1 MKLLLLTLAL
11 CSNLALA
18 KGSFMAQPTYD
29 ETTGKTF
36 PVFGLSIYENL
47 FTKKVAFNSWSGIG
61 NLPEYEM
68 PDYSQ
73 SDDVWWMTTRN
84 QIDIHHRKVT
94 FSPGFQL
101 LKTTEDE
108 SWNTRYYVRM
118 TFQLW

>member
-1 MKLLLLTLAL
+1 MKLLLATLML
-11 CSNLALA
+11 FSNLALA

-36 PVFGLSIYENL
+36 PVFGLSIYEHL
-47 FTKKVAFNSWSGIG
+47 FTKAVAFNSWSGIG

-68 PDYSQ
+68 PDYSN
-73 SDDVWWMTTRN
+73 SSDVWWMTTRN
-84 QIDIHHRKVT
+84 QIDVHYRKIT
-94 FSPGFQL
+94 FSPGFQM

-108 SWNTRYYVRM
+108 AWNTRYYLRM